1 MGWLIALGV
10 LVLLAILPL
19 GARVHYN
26 SEGVVVKVIAG
37 PVKLQVVPAKKKD
50 PLKPQKEKK
59 PKPEKKKKA
68 VAAKK
73 EEKPKEKGG
82 SITDFIPLVKIALE
96 LLDGLRRK
104 IRIDR
109 LDLKLIMAA
118 DDPCDLAVNYGKAWA
133 AVGNLWPQLERCFVI
148 KKRNVEVE
156 CDFEASE
163 TVIIARADV
172 TITLGRLLGLV
183 VYHGVR
189 ALIAFI
195 KMKNLRKGGAS
206 K

>member
-1 MGWLIALGV
+1 MGWVIALGI
-10 LVLLAILPL
+10 LILLAILPL
-19 GARVHYN
+19 GARVNYN

-37 PVKLQVVPAKKKD
+37 PLKLQVVPAKKKD
-50 PLKPQKEKK
+50 PLAPKKEKA
-59 PKPEKKKKA
+59 PKPKKKKA
-68 VAAKK
+68 AAAPKK
-73 EEKPKEKGG
+73 EKPKEKGG
-82 SITDFIPLVKIALE
+82 SITDFLPLVKIALE
-96 LLDGLRRK
+96 LLDGFRRK
-104 IRIDR
+104 IRINH
-109 LDLKLIMAA
+109 LFVKLIMAA
-118 DDPCDLAVNYGKAWA
+118 DDPCDLAVNYGKTWA
-133 AVGNLWPQLERCFVI
+133 AIGNLWPQLERCFVI
-148 KKRNVEVE
+148 KKRNVEAE

-163 TVIIARADV
+163 TVIIARADI